1 VSKHSPT
8 PWTVTY
14 GGTIKSTDGKTIAHC
29 PVYDAVSLAER
40 NGNARLLVAAPD
52 LLAALEAITPH
63 AIGHSKPDCKG
74 RKRDPENCEVCKA
87 IWAARDAIA
96 KALGTEPQP

>member
-52 LLAALEAITPH
+52 LLAALEAITPQQ
-63 AIGHSKPDCKG
+63 
-74 RKRDPENCEVCKA
+74 
-87 IWAARDAIA
+87 ARLQRQEARSRELRGLQGD
-96 KALGTEPQP
+96 LGGS